1 MLQVSR
7 TAGGSLVCD
16 DTRDLST
23 LRREIRR
30 EFELLPGLQ
39 LTFVQ
44 AQRLW
49 SLDADRCAR
58 VLTSL
63 VQEGLLEITPEAC
76 YQLAARSRSHRA

>member
-1 MLQVSR
+1 MLHVSR

-16 DTRDLST
+16 DTRDLPT

-63 VQEGLLEITPEAC
+63 VRDGLLEITSDGC
-76 YQLAARSRSHRA
+76 YQLAARLRWHRA